1 MTNSEICKIFRDIAD
16 LLELKGE
23 NPYKA
28 RAYRT
33 VVRNIE
39 ELAVPVADLVAKD
52 QLGEI
57 PGAGEAIQKKLIEL
71 VNTGRLKYYEDLK
84 AEFPPGIVE
93 LLALPGVGPKTARV
107 LFNELGVKSVDEL
120 EKALKSGKSLP
131 HVGDKMRENILHGIE
146 QAKNGKQR
154 ARDRQ

>member
-39 ELAVPVADLVAKD
+39 ELAVPVADLVAKN
-52 QLGEI
+52 QLNEI
-57 PGAGEAIQKKLIEL
+57 PGAGEAIRKKLTEL
-71 VNTGRLKYYEDLK
+71 VNTGHLKYYEDLK

-107 LFNELGVKSVDEL
+107 LYNELGVKSVDEL
-120 EKALKSGKSLP
+120 EKALESGKQLP
-131 HVGDKMRENILHGIE
+131 HVGEEMRENIRHGIE
-146 QAKNGKQR
+146 QAKYGKQR
-154 ARDRQ
+154 VKG